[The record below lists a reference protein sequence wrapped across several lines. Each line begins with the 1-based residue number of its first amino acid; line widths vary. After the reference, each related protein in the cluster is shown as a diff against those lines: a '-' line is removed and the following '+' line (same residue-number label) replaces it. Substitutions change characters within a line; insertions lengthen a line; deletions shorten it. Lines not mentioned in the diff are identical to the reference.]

1 MTMEDLLQGNP
12 FHTQI
17 DEQIVFNQ
25 LSQKISAI
33 WSLLLACGYLKVV
46 NYKRNPKNGKPEYKL
61 ELTNKEVHLMFEE
74 MINGWFADYTSAY
87 NKFIKALLRDDV
99 EEMNEY
105 MNAVARKT
113 FSSFDTGKHPSD
125 YAEPERFYH
134 GFVLGLMI
142 DLQDRYQITSNR
154 ESGFGRYDI
163 VLTPFSDSDDA
174 MIMEFKVY
182 HPKKEKNLEE
192 TLQNALRQI
201 ENKQYDTDLLAQ
213 GIPAERIRKY
223 GFAFEGKNVLIG

>member
-17 DEQIVFNQ
+17 DEQIVLNQ

-46 NYKRNPKNGKPEYKL
+46 NYI
-61 ELTNKEVHLMFEE
+61 EE

-113 FSSFDTGKHPSD
+113 FSSFDPGKH
-125 YAEPERFYH
+125 
-134 GFVLGLMI
+134 
-142 DLQDRYQITSNR
+142 
-154 ESGFGRYDI
+154 
-163 VLTPFSDSDDA
+163 
-174 MIMEFKVY
+174 
-182 HPKKEKNLEE
+182 
-192 TLQNALRQI
+192 LRVDM
-201 ENKQYDTDLLAQ
+201 K
-213 GIPAERIRKY
+213 
-223 GFAFEGKNVLIG
+223 